1 MTYTEA
7 YNQLQTIIEK
17 LKGEDISI
25 DEMKGQIVKAKE
37 LIAYCQNKLREIE
50 LDLEDEE

>member
-7 YNQLQTIIEK
+7 YNQLQGIIEK

-25 DEMKGQIVKAKE
+25 DDMKKHIVRAKE
-37 LIAYCQNKLREIE
+37 LIAYCQAKLREIE
-50 LDLEDEE
+50 LDLEDE